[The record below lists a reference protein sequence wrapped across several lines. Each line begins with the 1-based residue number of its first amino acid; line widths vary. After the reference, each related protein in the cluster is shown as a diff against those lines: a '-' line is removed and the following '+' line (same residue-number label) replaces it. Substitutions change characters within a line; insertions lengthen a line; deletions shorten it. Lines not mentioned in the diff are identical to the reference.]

1 MSLNTIQLNTYTTEG
16 TKIKATVTDRNHDIL
31 FDQPKERKGSDTAA
45 KPTEV
50 FLASLGACK
59 LVVAKSFAKKHK
71 INLKAVDITVEGE
84 IDPKGFSQQDP
95 EAKVGFST
103 LRTIF
108 NIEADNTKEEI
119 CSVFGN
125 VTLADDAFITESMTE
140 REFKEKFAS
149 LSVKNTIRV
158 LEA

>member
-16 TKIKATVTDRNHDIL
+16 TKIKATITNRNHDIL

-119 CSVFGN
+119 DN
-125 VTLADDAFITESMTE
+125 FIQFIENHCPVQDTIVNQP
-140 REFKEKFAS
+140 EFET
-149 LSVKNTIRV
+149 VVNYEV
-158 LEA
+158 